1 MAVKKPAKRDSK
13 DPMSPPDHPSAT
25 PQPGQTDLRS
35 IGRLFP
41 YLWEFRGRVL
51 LALALLIGA
60 KLAAVMVPLVLK
72 EIIDALDKS
81 RADLVL
87 PLALIIAYGLL
98 RFASTTFAD
107 LRDVVFGKVTQR
119 AMRRVSM
126 AVFEHLHALSLRF
139 HLERQTGGI
148 TRDIERGTKAISS
161 LVGFLLFRI
170 TPTVLEILMV
180 AAILFVKL
188 DWIFG
193 LITLV
198 TLAAYIGFTV
208 TITDWRTQFV
218 RRANT
223 LDSEAYGR
231 AIDSLLNY
239 ETVKYFGNER
249 YEAAR
254 YDTSL
259 AEWERV
265 ALQSQRSLGLLNAAQ
280 AGTIAVGVTLMVLRA
295 ANGVVEG
302 TLTLGDLVM
311 VNAFLLQMFQPL
323 SFLGVMYREIK
334 QSMTDVERMFTLLH
348 RPKEIEDAP
357 DARPLDVLGGE
368 VTFEHVSFAYNADRP
383 ILHDVS
389 FTVPA
394 GKTVAAVGAS
404 GAGKSTLARLLF
416 RFYDVSLSPG
426 SLPEGERD
434 EDSLREAHII
444 EGSIRIDGQDIRHVR
459 QDSLRAAIGVVPQDT
474 VLFNDSIYYN
484 IAYGRPDATRDEVIA
499 AARAAHILDFI
510 VSLPQGWD
518 TVVGE
523 RGLKLSGGE
532 KQRVAIART
541 LLKNPAILI
550 LDEATSALDTKTEKA
565 IQAELLEIARSRT
578 SLIIAHRLS
587 TVVEADEILV
597 MDAGR
602 IVERGRHPELLAKEG
617 VYAHMWALQQQAEEE
632 NA

>member
-1 MAVKKPAKRDSK
+1 MHPAVHSHIA
-13 DPMSPPDHPSAT
+13 PPPPLDEPS
-25 PQPGQTDLRS
+25 LRS

-51 LALALLIGA
+51 VALALLVGA
-60 KLAAVMVPLVLK
+60 KLASVGVPLVLK
-72 EIIDALDKS
+72 EIIDALDKP
-81 RADLVL
+81 RPELVL
-87 PLALIIAYGLL
+87 PLAFIIGYGLL
-98 RFASTTFAD
+98 RFASTTFSD
-107 LRDVVFGKVTQR
+107 LRDVIFAKVTQR
-119 AMRRVSM
+119 AMRRISM
-126 AVFEHLHALSLRF
+126 AVFQHLHALSLRF

-148 TRDIERGTKAISS
+148 TRDIERGAKALSS
-161 LVGFLLFRI
+161 LVGYLLFRI

-180 AAILFVKL
+180 AVILFVKL

-208 TITDWRTQFV
+208 TITEWRTQFV

-254 YDTSL
+254 YDKSL
-259 AEWERV
+259 IEWEDM
-265 ALQSQRSLGLLNAAQ
+265 ALKSQRSLGMLNAAQ
-280 AGTIAVGVTLMVLRA
+280 AGVIAIGVTLMVLRA

-323 SFLGVMYREIK
+323 SFLGVMYRQIK
-334 QSMTDVERMFTLLH
+334 ESITDVERMFALLK
-348 RPKEIEDAP
+348 RPCEVEDAKE
-357 DARPLDVLGGE
+357 ACELE
-368 VTFEHVSFAYNADRP
+368 VRAGTVKFEHVHFAYNSDRP

-389 FTVPA
+389 FTIPA
-394 GKTVAAVGAS
+394 GKTVAAVGSS

-416 RFYDVSLSPG
+416 RFYDVS
-426 SLPEGERD
+426 
-434 EDSLREAHII
+434 A
-444 EGSIRIDGQDIRHVR
+444 GSIRIDGQDIRNVT
-459 QDSLRAAIGVVPQDT
+459 QNSLRAAVGVVPQDT

-484 IAYGRPDATRDEVIA
+484 IAYGRPDASREEVVE
-499 AARAAHILDFI
+499 AARAAHILHFI
-510 VSLPQGWD
+510 ESLPQGWD

-550 LDEATSALDTKTEKA
+550 LDEATSALDTQTEKA
-565 IQAELLEIARSRT
+565 IQGELLEIARGRT

-597 MDAGR
+597 IEGGR
-602 IVERGRHPELLAKEG
+602 IVERGRHPDLLARDG
-617 VYAHMWALQQQAEEE
+617 VYAHMWQLQQQAESEDGID
-632 NA
+632 

>member
-1 MAVKKPAKRDSK
+1 MPSSPHSPDSAPTQPA
-13 DPMSPPDHPSAT
+13 P
-25 PQPGQTDLRS
+25 TDLRS

-60 KLAAVMVPLVLK
+60 KMAAVTVPLVLK

-81 RADLVL
+81 QASLVL

-98 RFASTTFAD
+98 RFASTTFTD

-126 AVFEHLHALSLRF
+126 VVFEHLHSLSLRF

-148 TRDIERGTKAISS
+148 TRDIERGSKAISR
-161 LVGFLLFRI
+161 LVGFLLFRV

-180 AAILFVKL
+180 AVILFIKL
-188 DWIFG
+188 DWVFA

-198 TLAAYIGFTV
+198 TLVIYSGFTII
-208 TITDWRTQFV
+208 ITDWRTQFV

-249 YEAAR
+249 YEAER
-254 YDTSL
+254 YDRSL

-265 ALQSQRSLGLLNAAQ
+265 ALQSQRSLGWLNAAQ
-280 AGTIAVGVTLMVLRA
+280 AGTIAIGVTLMLVLA

-302 TLTLGDLVM
+302 KLTLGDLVM
-311 VNAFLLQMFQPL
+311 VNAYLLQMFQPL
-323 SFLGVMYREIK
+323 SFLGMLYREIK
-334 QSMTDVERMFTLLH
+334 QSVTDVERMFTLLL
-348 RPKEIEDAP
+348 RPTEVQDTS
-357 DARPLDVLGGE
+357 DARTLAVHGGE
-368 VTFEHVSFAYNADRP
+368 VKFDHVSFSYNADRP
-383 ILHDVS
+383 ILHDMS

-416 RFYDVSLSPG
+416 RFYDVN
-426 SLPEGERD
+426 
-434 EDSLREAHII
+434 
-444 EGSIRIDGQDIRHVR
+444 EGSIQIDGQDIRHVS
-459 QDSLRAAIGVVPQDT
+459 QQSLRAAIGVVPQDT

-484 IAYGRPDATRDEVIA
+484 IAYGRPDASREEVIA
-499 AARAAHILDFI
+499 AARAAHILGFI
-510 VSLPQGWD
+510 EILPQGWD

-532 KQRVAIART
+532 KQRVSIART
-541 LLKNPAILI
+541 LLKNPPILI

-565 IQAELLEIARSRT
+565 IQAELLEIAKSRT

-597 MDAGR
+597 IDAGR
-602 IVERGRHPELLAKEG
+602 IVERGRHPELLEKNG
-617 VYAHMWALQQQAEEE
+617 VYATMWALQQQAEEK
-632 NA
+632 

>member
-1 MAVKKPAKRDSK
+1 MPH
-13 DPMSPPDHPSAT
+13 SPHSSSHSAGNT
-25 PQPGQTDLRS
+25 QAQPVHTDLRS

-41 YLWEFRGRVL
+41 YLLEFRGRVL
-51 LALALLIGA
+51 LALALLVGA
-60 KLAAVMVPLVLK
+60 KVASVMVPLVLK
-72 EIIDALDKS
+72 DIIDALDKS
-81 RADLVL
+81 HASLVL
-87 PLALIIAYGLL
+87 PLALIIVYGML

-119 AMRRVSM
+119 AMRRVNL
-126 AVFEHLHALSLRF
+126 AVFQHLHALSLRF

-148 TRDIERGTKAISS
+148 TRDIERGSKAISS

-180 AAILFVKL
+180 AIILFIKL
-188 DWIFG
+188 DWVFG

-198 TLAAYIGFTV
+198 TLAAYIGFTI

-218 RRANT
+218 RRANA

-254 YDTSL
+254 YDNSL

-280 AGTIAVGVTLMVLRA
+280 AGTIAIGVTLMVIRA

-334 QSMTDVERMFTLLH
+334 QSITDVERMFTLLM
-348 RPKEIEDAP
+348 RPREVEDAA
-357 DARPLDVLGGE
+357 DARTLAVHGGE
-368 VTFEHVSFAYNADRP
+368 VQFDHVSFSYNADRA

-389 FTVPA
+389 FTIPA

-416 RFYDVSLSPG
+416 RFYDVN
-426 SLPEGERD
+426 
-434 EDSLREAHII
+434 
-444 EGSIRIDGQDIRHVR
+444 EGSIKIDGQDIRHVS
-459 QDSLRAAIGVVPQDT
+459 QQSLRAAIGVVPQDT

-484 IAYGRPDATRDEVIA
+484 IAYGRPNASRDEVIA
-499 AARAAHILDFI
+499 AARAAHILGFI
-510 VSLPQGWD
+510 EILPQGWD

-565 IQAELLEIARSRT
+565 IQAELLEIAKSRT

-597 MDAGR
+597 IEAGR
-602 IVERGRHPELLAKEG
+602 IVERGRHPELLATNG
-617 VYAHMWALQQQAEEE
+617 VYAMMWAMQQQNEETMIGRPTIS
-632 NA
+632 N

>member
-1 MAVKKPAKRDSK
+1 
-13 DPMSPPDHPSAT
+13 MSPQSFHTHKPDSEPAV
-25 PQPGQTDLRS
+25 QTDLRS

-51 LALALLIGA
+51 LSLALLLGA
-60 KLAAVMVPLVLK
+60 KFASVSVPLVLK
-72 EIIDALDKS
+72 EIIDSLGKTQTALI
-81 RADLVL
+81 L
-87 PLALIIAYGLL
+87 PLTLIIGYGLL
-98 RFASTTFAD
+98 RFSSTTFAD
-107 LRDVVFGKVTQR
+107 LRDVVFAKVTQR
-119 AMRRVSM
+119 AMRRVSLV
-126 AVFEHLHALSLRF
+126 VFEHLHALSLRF
-139 HLERQTGGI
+139 HLDRQTGGI
-148 TRDIERGTKAISS
+148 TRDIERGSKAISS

-180 AAILFVKL
+180 AVILFITL
-188 DWIFG
+188 DWVFG
-193 LITLV
+193 LITLA

-254 YDTSL
+254 YDKSL
-259 AEWERV
+259 EEWEEV

-280 AGTIAVGVTLMVLRA
+280 AGTIAIGVTLMLIRA
-295 ANGVVEG
+295 ANGVVAG

-311 VNAFLLQMFQPL
+311 VNAYLLQMFQPL
-323 SFLGVMYREIK
+323 SFLGVMYRQIK
-334 QSMTDVERMFTLLH
+334 QSVTDVERMFTLLM
-348 RPKEIEDAP
+348 RPKEVEDTP
-357 DARPLDVLGGE
+357 DAGKLILNGGE
-368 VTFEHVSFAYNADRP
+368 VKFDCVGFAYNTDRP

-389 FTVPA
+389 FTIPA
-394 GKTVAAVGAS
+394 GKTVAAVGSS

-416 RFYDVSLSPG
+416 RFYDANQG
-426 SLPEGERD
+426 
-434 EDSLREAHII
+434 II
-444 EGSIRIDGQDIRHVR
+444 SIDGQDIRSVS
-459 QDSLRAAIGVVPQDT
+459 QESLRAAIGVVPQDT

-484 IAYGRPDATRDEVIA
+484 IAYGRPEATREEVIN
-499 AARAAHILDFI
+499 AARAAHILNFFE
-510 VSLPQGWD
+510 SLPQGWD

-565 IQAELLEIARSRT
+565 IQSELLEIARSRT

-597 MDAGR
+597 IEAGR
-602 IVERGRHPELLAKEG
+602 IVERGRHTELLAQNG
-617 VYAHMWALQQQAEEE
+617 AYALMWAMQQQADETE
-632 NA
+632 

>member
-1 MAVKKPAKRDSK
+1 
-13 DPMSPPDHPSAT
+13 MSRSTRSPYNPPEASA
-25 PQPGQTDLRS
+25 QTDLRS
-35 IGRLFP
+35 IGKLFP

-60 KLAAVMVPLVLK
+60 KLAAVTVPLVLK

-81 RADLVL
+81 NTSLVL
-87 PLALIIAYGLL
+87 PLALIITYGLL

-126 AVFEHLHALSLRF
+126 AVFQHLHALSLRF
-139 HLERQTGGI
+139 HLERQIGGI
-148 TRDIERGTKAISS
+148 TRDMERGSKAISN

-180 AAILFVKL
+180 AVILFVML

-193 LITLV
+193 VITLL
-198 TLAAYIGFTV
+198 TLAVYIGITI

-218 RRANT
+218 RRANS

-249 YEAAR
+249 YEAKR
-254 YDTSL
+254 YDDSL
-259 AEWERV
+259 AEWEHA
-265 ALQSQRSLGLLNAAQ
+265 ALQSQRSMGFLNVAQ
-280 AGTIAVGVTLMVLRA
+280 TGTIAIGVTLMVILA

-302 TLTLGDLVM
+302 KLTLGDLVM
-311 VNAFLLQMFQPL
+311 VNAYLLQMFQPL
-323 SFLGVMYREIK
+323 GFLGVMYRQIK
-334 QSMTDVERMFTLLH
+334 ESLTDVERMFTLLH
-348 RPKEIEDAP
+348 RPREVEDA
-357 DARPLDVLGGE
+357 ANAHNLAVQGG
-368 VTFEHVSFAYNADRP
+368 VVQFEHVSFSYNADRA

-389 FTVPA
+389 FTIPA
-394 GKTVAAVGAS
+394 GKTVAVVGTS
-404 GAGKSTLARLLF
+404 GTGKSTLARLLF
-416 RFYDVSLSPG
+416 RFYD
-426 SLPEGERD
+426 
-434 EDSLREAHII
+434 IN
-444 EGSIRIDGQDIRHVR
+444 EGSIKIDGQDIRHVT
-459 QDSLRAAIGVVPQDT
+459 QESLRAAIGVVPQDT
-474 VLFNDSIYYN
+474 VLFNDSIYFN
-484 IAYGRPDATRDEVIA
+484 IAYGRPDASRDEVISA
-499 AARAAHILDFI
+499 SRAAHILKFI
-510 VSLPQGWD
+510 ESLPQGWD

-565 IQAELLEIARSRT
+565 IQAELLEIARNRT

-597 MDAGR
+597 IEAGR
-602 IVERGRHPELLAKEG
+602 IVERGRHPELLGKNG
-617 VYAHMWALQQQAEEE
+617 VYAAMWAMQQQAED
-632 NA
+632 

>member
-1 MAVKKPAKRDSK
+1 MSRSTHSPYEPPAAS
-13 DPMSPPDHPSAT
+13 T
-25 PQPGQTDLRS
+25 QTDLRS
-35 IGRLFP
+35 ISKLFP

-51 LALALLIGA
+51 LALALLVGA
-60 KLAAVMVPLVLK
+60 KLAAVTVPLVLK

-81 RADLVL
+81 NISLVL
-87 PLALIIAYGLL
+87 PLALIITYGLL
-98 RFASTTFAD
+98 RFASTTFTD
-107 LRDVVFGKVTQR
+107 LRDMIFAKVTQR

-139 HLERQTGGI
+139 HLERHTGGI
-148 TRDIERGTKAISS
+148 TRDIERGSKAISS

-180 AAILFVKL
+180 AVILFVKL
-188 DWIFG
+188 DWVFG

-198 TLAAYIGFTV
+198 TLFVYIGLTI

-218 RRANT
+218 RRANA

-249 YEAAR
+249 YEAKR
-254 YDTSL
+254 YDGSL
-259 AEWERV
+259 AEWEHA
-265 ALQSQRSLGLLNAAQ
+265 ALQAQRSMVFLNLAQ
-280 AGTIAVGVTLMVLRA
+280 TGTIAIGSTLLVILA

-323 SFLGVMYREIK
+323 GFLGVMYREIK
-334 QSMTDVERMFTLLH
+334 QSMTDVERMFALLH
-348 RPKEIEDAP
+348 RPREVEDAT
-357 DARPLDVLGGE
+357 DAHTLAVHGGE
-368 VTFEHVSFAYNADRP
+368 VKFAHVSFSYNADRP

-389 FTVPA
+389 FTIPA

-416 RFYDVSLSPG
+416 RFYDVN
-426 SLPEGERD
+426 
-434 EDSLREAHII
+434 
-444 EGSIRIDGQDIRHVR
+444 EGSIKINGQDIRHVT
-459 QDSLRAAIGVVPQDT
+459 QESLHAAIGVVPQDT
-474 VLFNDSIYYN
+474 VLFNDSIYFN
-484 IAYGRPDATRDEVIA
+484 IAYGRPDASREEVIA
-499 AARAAHILDFI
+499 AARAAHILNFI
-510 VSLPQGWD
+510 DSLPQGWD
-518 TVVGE
+518 TAVGE

-565 IQAELLEIARSRT
+565 IQAELLEIAKSRT

-597 MDAGR
+597 IEAGR
-602 IVERGRHPELLAKEG
+602 IVERGRHPELLEKHG
-617 VYAHMWALQQQAEEE
+617 IYAAMWAMQQQAEE
-632 NA
+632 NKAVSPGK

>member
-1 MAVKKPAKRDSK
+1 MSQTFHTHSSEPPAS
-13 DPMSPPDHPSAT
+13 
-25 PQPGQTDLRS
+25 GQHTDLRS

-51 LALALLIGA
+51 IALALLVGA
-60 KLAAVMVPLVLK
+60 KLASVMVPLVLK
-72 EIIDALDKS
+72 DIIDALDKT
-81 RADLVL
+81 RGDLIL
-87 PLALIIAYGLL
+87 PLTLIITYGLL
-98 RFASTTFAD
+98 RFASTTFSD

-126 AVFEHLHALSLRF
+126 AVFQHLHALSLRF

-148 TRDIERGTKAISS
+148 TRDIERGSKAISS
-161 LVGFLLFRI
+161 LVGYLLFRI

-180 AAILFVKL
+180 AGILFVKL
-188 DWIFG
+188 DWVFG
-193 LITLV
+193 VITLI

-249 YEAAR
+249 FEATR
-254 YDTSL
+254 YDASL
-259 AEWERV
+259 IEWERV

-280 AGTIAVGVTLMVLRA
+280 AGTIAIGVTLMVIRA
-295 ANGVVEG
+295 ANGVVAG

-334 QSMTDVERMFTLLH
+334 QSMTDVERMFTLLN
-348 RPKEIEDAP
+348 RPEEVEDAA
-357 DARPLDVLGGE
+357 DARALAVRGGE
-368 VTFEHVSFAYNADRP
+368 VKFEHVNFAYNADRP

-389 FTVPA
+389 FTIPA
-394 GKTVAAVGAS
+394 GKTIAAVGTS

-416 RFYDVSLSPG
+416 RFYDIG
-426 SLPEGERD
+426 T
-434 EDSLREAHII
+434 
-444 EGSIRIDGQDIRHVR
+444 GSIQIDGQDIRHIT
-459 QDSLRAAIGVVPQDT
+459 QHSLRAAIGVVPQDT
-474 VLFNDSIYYN
+474 VLFNDTIYYN
-484 IAYGRPDATRDEVIA
+484 IAYGRPDATREEVIE
-499 AARAAHILDFI
+499 AARAAHILGFI
-510 VSLPQGWD
+510 DILPQGWD
-518 TVVGE
+518 TLVGE

-541 LLKNPAILI
+541 LLKNPVILI

-565 IQAELLEIARSRT
+565 IQAELLEIAKSRT

-597 MDAGR
+597 MEAGH
-602 IVERGRHPELLAKEG
+602 IVERGCHPDLLARNG
-617 VYAHMWALQQQAEEE
+617 VYAQMWALQQQAEEQVKDSPVR
-632 NA
+632 AG

>member
-1 MAVKKPAKRDSK
+1 M
-13 DPMSPPDHPSAT
+13 
-25 PQPGQTDLRS
+25 
-35 IGRLFP
+35 
-41 YLWEFRGRVL
+41 
-51 LALALLIGA
+51 LALAFLISA

-72 EIIDALDKS
+72 ELIDALDKS
-81 RADLVL
+81 HTSLVL
-87 PLALIIAYGLL
+87 PLSLIIAYGML

-107 LRDVVFGKVTQR
+107 MRDVVFGKVTQR

-126 AVFEHLHALSLRF
+126 AVFQHLHALSLRF

-148 TRDIERGTKAISS
+148 TRDIERGSKAISS
-161 LVGFLLFRI
+161 LVGYLLFRI

-180 AAILFVKL
+180 AVILFIKL
-188 DWIFG
+188 DWVFG
-193 LITLV
+193 LITLI
-198 TLAAYIGFTV
+198 TLVAYIGFTV

-218 RRANT
+218 RRANA

-249 YEAAR
+249 YEATR
-254 YDTSL
+254 YDGSL
-259 AEWERV
+259 AEWERA
-265 ALQSQRSLGLLNAAQ
+265 ALQSQKSLGFLNAAQ
-280 AGTIAVGVTLMVLRA
+280 AGTIAIGVTLMVIRA

-323 SFLGVMYREIK
+323 GFLGVMYREIK
-334 QSMTDVERMFTLLH
+334 QSLTDVERMFTLLH
-348 RPKEIEDAP
+348 RPREVEDAP
-357 DARPLDVLGGE
+357 DARTLVVDNGE
-368 VTFEHVSFAYNADRP
+368 VKFEHVSFSYNADRA

-389 FTVPA
+389 FTIPA

-416 RFYDVSLSPG
+416 RFYDVN
-426 SLPEGERD
+426 D
-434 EDSLREAHII
+434 
-444 EGSIRIDGQDIRHVR
+444 GSIKIDGQDIR
-459 QDSLRAAIGVVPQDT
+459 QITQESLRAAIGVVPQDT

-484 IAYGRPDATRDEVIA
+484 IAYGRPDASRDEVTD
-499 AARAAHILDFI
+499 AARSAHILAFI
-510 VSLPQGWD
+510 ESLPQGWE

-565 IQAELLEIARSRT
+565 IQSELLEIAKSRT

-597 MDAGR
+597 IDAGR
-602 IVERGRHPELLAKEG
+602 IVERGRHPELLAKNS
-617 VYAHMWALQQQAEEE
+617 VYAHMWAMQQQIEE
-632 NA
+632 

>member
-1 MAVKKPAKRDSK
+1 MDVKLRCRILNSNR
-13 DPMSPPDHPSAT
+13 PMSQSFHSHASAP
-25 PQPGQTDLRS
+25 PQPGEKTDLRS

-51 LALALLIGA
+51 VALTLLIGA
-60 KLAAVMVPLVLK
+60 KLASVMVPLVLK

-81 RADLVL
+81 RTDLVL
-87 PLALIIAYGLL
+87 PLTLIVVYGLL
-98 RFASTTFAD
+98 RFSSTTFSD

-126 AVFEHLHALSLRF
+126 AVFQHLHALSLRF

-148 TRDIERGTKAISS
+148 TRDIERGSKAIAS

-180 AAILFVKL
+180 AGILFVKL
-188 DWIFG
+188 DWVFG
-193 LITLV
+193 VITLV

-249 YEAAR
+249 FEAAR
-254 YDTSL
+254 YDASL

-280 AGTIAVGVTLMVLRA
+280 AGTIAIGVTLMVLRA
-295 ANGVVEG
+295 ANGVVAG

-334 QSMTDVERMFTLLH
+334 QSMTDVERMFTLLN
-348 RPKEIEDAP
+348 RPQEVEDAA
-357 DARPLDVLGGE
+357 DARTLAVSGGA
-368 VTFEHVSFAYNADRP
+368 VKFEHVSFAYNADRP

-389 FTVPA
+389 FSIPA
-394 GKTVAAVGAS
+394 GKTVAAVGTS

-416 RFYDVSLSPG
+416 RFYDVG
-426 SLPEGERD
+426 
-434 EDSLREAHII
+434 A
-444 EGSIRIDGQDIRHVR
+444 GSISIDGQDIRHIT
-459 QDSLRAAIGVVPQDT
+459 QDSLRATIGVVPQDT
-474 VLFNDSIYYN
+474 VLFNDTIYYN
-484 IAYGRPDATRDEVIA
+484 IAYGRPDATRDEVIE
-499 AARAAHILDFI
+499 AARAAHILKFVEI
-510 VSLPQGWD
+510 LPQGWD
-518 TVVGE
+518 TLVGE

-541 LLKNPAILI
+541 LLKNPAILV

-597 MDAGR
+597 MEAGR
-602 IVERGRHPELLAKEG
+602 IVERGRHPDLLTRNG
-617 VYAHMWALQQQAEEE
+617 MYAQMWALQQQAEAQAEVLL
-632 NA
+632 A

>member
-1 MAVKKPAKRDSK
+1 MHHTTHE
-13 DPMSPPDHPSAT
+13 PPVTAAPNEA
-25 PQPGQTDLRS
+25 TDLRS
-35 IGRLFP
+35 MGRLFP
-41 YLWEFRGRVL
+41 YLMEFRGRVL
-51 LALALLIGA
+51 LALALLISA
-60 KLAAVMVPLVLK
+60 KLASVMVPLVLK

-81 RADLVL
+81 HTSLVL
-87 PLALIIAYGLL
+87 PLSLIIAYGML

-107 LRDVVFGKVTQR
+107 LRDMVFGKVTQR
-119 AMRRVSM
+119 AMRRVNL
-126 AVFEHLHALSLRF
+126 AVFQHLHALSLRF

-148 TRDIERGTKAISS
+148 TRDIERGSKAISS

-180 AAILFVKL
+180 AVILFITL
-188 DWIFG
+188 DWVFG

-198 TLAAYIGFTV
+198 TLAAYIAFTI

-249 YEAAR
+249 YEASR

-280 AGTIAVGVTLMVLRA
+280 AGTIAIGVTLMVIRA

-302 TLTLGDLVM
+302 TLSLGDLVM

-323 SFLGVMYREIK
+323 GFLGVMYREIK
-334 QSMTDVERMFTLLH
+334 QSITDVERMFTLLL
-348 RPKEIEDAP
+348 RPREVEDIP
-357 DARPLDVLGGE
+357 DARVLTVHGGE
-368 VTFEHVSFAYNADRP
+368 VKFEQVSFAYNADRP
-383 ILHDVS
+383 ILKNVS
-389 FTVPA
+389 FTIPA

-416 RFYDVSLSPG
+416 RFYDVN
-426 SLPEGERD
+426 D
-434 EDSLREAHII
+434 
-444 EGSIRIDGQDIRHVR
+444 GSIKIDGQDIRHVS
-459 QDSLRAAIGVVPQDT
+459 QESLRTAIGVVPQDT

-484 IAYGRPDATRDEVIA
+484 IAYGRPNATRDEVIA
-499 AARAAHILDFI
+499 AARGAHILSFI
-510 VSLPQGWD
+510 EILPQGWD
-518 TVVGE
+518 TIVGE
-523 RGLKLSGGE
+523 RGLKISGGE

-565 IQAELLEIARSRT
+565 IQAELLEIAKSRT

-597 MDAGR
+597 IEDGKIA
-602 IVERGRHPELLAKEG
+602 ERGRHPELLALDG
-617 VYAHMWALQQQAEEE
+617 IYAHMWALQQTEADVR
-632 NA
+632 

>member
-1 MAVKKPAKRDSK
+1 MSQTAHSPAS
-13 DPMSPPDHPSAT
+13 DPAGSHSAGST
-25 PQPGQTDLRS
+25 QAQPVQTDLRS

-51 LALALLIGA
+51 IALALLIGA
-60 KLAAVMVPLVLK
+60 KMAAVMVPLVLK

-81 RADLVL
+81 HTSLVL
-87 PLALIIAYGLL
+87 PLALIITYGML
-98 RFASTTFAD
+98 RFASTTFSD

-126 AVFEHLHALSLRF
+126 AVFQHLHALSLRF

-148 TRDIERGTKAISS
+148 TRDIERGSKAISS
-161 LVGFLLFRI
+161 LVGYLLFRI

-180 AAILFVKL
+180 AVILFVKL
-188 DWIFG
+188 DWVFG

-198 TLAAYIGFTV
+198 TLVAYIGFTV

-218 RRANT
+218 RRANA

-259 AEWERV
+259 ADWEQA
-265 ALQSQRSLGLLNAAQ
+265 ALQSQKSLGFLNAAQ
-280 AGTIAVGVTLMVLRA
+280 AGTIAIGVTLMVIRA

-334 QSMTDVERMFTLLH
+334 QSITDVERMFTLLL
-348 RPKEIEDAP
+348 RPTEVQDEPSASTL
-357 DARPLDVLGGE
+357 AVSGGE
-368 VTFEHVSFAYNADRP
+368 VKFEHVSFAYNPDRP

-389 FTVPA
+389 FTIPA

-416 RFYDVSLSPG
+416 RFYDTNAG
-426 SLPEGERD
+426 N
-434 EDSLREAHII
+434 IQ
-444 EGSIRIDGQDIRHVR
+444 IDGQDIRHVS

-484 IAYGRPDATRDEVIA
+484 IAYGRPAASRDEVIA
-499 AARAAHILDFI
+499 AARAAHILSFI
-510 VSLPQGWD
+510 EILPQGWD
-518 TVVGE
+518 TIVGE

-565 IQAELLEIARSRT
+565 IQAELLEIAKSRT

-587 TVVEADEILV
+587 TVVDADEILV
-597 MDAGR
+597 IDAGH
-602 IVERGRHPELLAKEG
+602 IVERGRHPGLLAKNG
-617 VYAHMWALQQQAEEE
+617 VYALMWALQQQAEEE
-632 NA
+632 IA

>member
-1 MAVKKPAKRDSK
+1 
-13 DPMSPPDHPSAT
+13 MSPHSFHGHKSDSEPAV
-25 PQPGQTDLRS
+25 QTDLRS

-51 LALALLIGA
+51 LSLALLLGA
-60 KLAAVMVPLVLK
+60 KLASVSVPLVLK
-72 EIIDALDKS
+72 EIIDSLGKTQA
-81 RADLVL
+81 ALVL
-87 PLALIIAYGLL
+87 PLTLIIGYGIL
-98 RFASTTFAD
+98 RFSSTTFAD
-107 LRDVVFGKVTQR
+107 LRDVVFAKVTQR
-119 AMRRVSM
+119 AMRRVSLV
-126 AVFEHLHALSLRF
+126 VFEHLHALSLRF

-148 TRDIERGTKAISS
+148 TRDIERGSKAISS

-180 AAILFVKL
+180 AAILFVTL
-188 DWIFG
+188 DWVFG
-193 LITLV
+193 LITLA
-198 TLAAYIGFTV
+198 TLAVYIGFTV

-254 YDTSL
+254 YDKSL
-259 AEWERV
+259 AEWEEV

-280 AGTIAVGVTLMVLRA
+280 AGTIAIGVTLMLIRA
-295 ANGVVEG
+295 ANGVVAG

-311 VNAFLLQMFQPL
+311 VNAYLLQMFQPL
-323 SFLGVMYREIK
+323 SFLGVMYRQIK
-334 QSMTDVERMFTLLH
+334 QSVTDVERMFTLLM
-348 RPKEIEDAP
+348 RPREVEDAP
-357 DARPLDVLGGE
+357 DAGKLILNGGE
-368 VTFEHVSFAYNADRP
+368 VKFDRVSFSYNTDRP

-389 FTVPA
+389 FTIPA
-394 GKTVAAVGAS
+394 GKTVAAVGSS
-404 GAGKSTLARLLF
+404 GAGKSTIARLLF
-416 RFYDVSLSPG
+416 RFYDVTQG
-426 SLPEGERD
+426 V
-434 EDSLREAHII
+434 
-444 EGSIRIDGQDIRHVR
+444 IRIDNQDIRLIS
-459 QDSLRAAIGVVPQDT
+459 QESLRASIGVVPQDT

-484 IAYGRPDATRDEVIA
+484 IAYGRPDATRDDVIS
-499 AARAAHILDFI
+499 AARAAHILNFI
-510 VSLPQGWD
+510 ESLPQGWD

-565 IQAELLEIARSRT
+565 IQSELLEIARSRT

-597 MDAGR
+597 IEAGR
-602 IVERGRHPELLAKEG
+602 IVERGRHTELLAQNG
-617 VYAHMWALQQQAEEE
+617 AYAVMWAMQQQADETE
-632 NA
+632 

>member
-1 MAVKKPAKRDSK
+1 MPSCICFRLTVNQGPGARCPNSNTIIPVARPSPARPICIRSAAC
-13 DPMSPPDHPSAT
+13 SPTCGSFA
-25 PQPGQTDLRS
+25 G
-35 IGRLFP
+35 G
-41 YLWEFRGRVL
+41 YCV
-51 LALALLIGA
+51 ALALLIGA
-60 KLAAVMVPLVLK
+60 KLASVMVPLVLK

-81 RADLVL
+81 RAELVL

-180 AAILFVKL
+180 AAILFVQL
-188 DWIFG
+188 DWVFG
-193 LITLV
+193 VITLV
-198 TLAAYIGFTV
+198 TLAAYIGFTI

-223 LDSEAYGR
+223 LDSDAYGR

-249 YEAAR
+249 YEARR
-254 YDTSL
+254 YDASL
-259 AEWERV
+259 AEWEQV

-280 AGTIAVGVTLMVLRA
+280 AGTIAIGVTLMILRA

-323 SFLGVMYREIK
+323 SFLGVMYRQIK
-334 QSMTDVERMFTLLH
+334 QSMTDVERMFTLLQ
-348 RPKEIEDAP
+348 RPREVEDAT
-357 DARPLDVLGGE
+357 DAHPLAVQGGE
-368 VTFEHVSFAYNADRP
+368 VQFEHVGFAYNADRP
-383 ILHDVS
+383 ILHDLS
-389 FTVPA
+389 FTIPA

-416 RFYDVSLSPG
+416 RFYDVNK
-426 SLPEGERD
+426 
-434 EDSLREAHII
+434 
-444 EGSIRIDGQDIRHVR
+444 GSIRVDGQDIRQVT

-484 IAYGRPDATRDEVIA
+484 IAYGRPDAARDEVIE

-510 VSLPQGWD
+510 ESLPQGWD
-518 TVVGE
+518 SVVGE

-565 IQAELLEIARSRT
+565 IQSELLEIARSRT

-602 IVERGRHPELLAKEG
+602 IAERGRHPELLAKDG
-617 VYAHMWALQQQAEEE
+617 VYAHMWALQQQTDEE
-632 NA
+632 NP

>member
-1 MAVKKPAKRDSK
+1 MHPAVHSH
-13 DPMSPPDHPSAT
+13 SPPPPPGDPS
-25 PQPGQTDLRS
+25 LRS

-51 LALALLIGA
+51 VALALLVGA
-60 KLAAVMVPLVLK
+60 KLASVAVPLVLK
-72 EIIDALDKS
+72 DIIDALDKP
-81 RADLVL
+81 RPELVL
-87 PLALIIAYGLL
+87 PLALILSYGVL

-107 LRDVVFGKVTQR
+107 LRDVIFAKVTQR
-119 AMRRVSM
+119 AMRRISM
-126 AVFEHLHALSLRF
+126 AVFKHLHALSLRF

-148 TRDIERGTKAISS
+148 TRDIERGSRALSS
-161 LVGFLLFRI
+161 LVGYLLFRI

-180 AAILFVKL
+180 AGILFVKL
-188 DWIFG
+188 DWVFG
-193 LITLV
+193 VLTLI

-208 TITDWRTQFV
+208 TITEWRTQFV

-239 ETVKYFGNER
+239 ETVKYFGNEK
-249 YEAAR
+249 YEAKR

-259 AEWERV
+259 IEWEDM
-265 ALQSQRSLGLLNAAQ
+265 ALKSQRSLGLLNTAQ
-280 AGTIAVGVTLMVLRA
+280 AGVIAIGVTLMVLRA
-295 ANGVVEG
+295 GNGVVEG
-302 TLTLGDLVM
+302 KLTLGDLVM

-323 SFLGVMYREIK
+323 SFLGVMYRQIK
-334 QSMTDVERMFTLLH
+334 ESITDVERMFELMK
-348 RPKEIEDAP
+348 RPREVEDKP
-357 DARPLDVLGGE
+357 DARDLDVIAGE
-368 VTFEHVSFAYNADRP
+368 VKFDHVSFAYNPDRP

-389 FTVPA
+389 FTIPA
-394 GKTVAAVGAS
+394 GKTVAAMGSS

-416 RFYDVSLSPG
+416 RFYDVG
-426 SLPEGERD
+426 
-434 EDSLREAHII
+434 A
-444 EGSIRIDGQDIRHVR
+444 GSITIDGQDIRHVT

-484 IAYGRPDATRDEVIA
+484 IAYGRPDASREEVIE
-499 AARAAHILDFI
+499 AARAAHILHFI
-510 VSLPQGWD
+510 EGLPQGWD

-565 IQAELLEIARSRT
+565 IHAELLEIARSRT

-597 MDAGR
+597 MEGGR
-602 IVERGRHPELLAKEG
+602 IVERGRHADLLARG
-617 VYAHMWALQQQAEEE
+617 GRYAQMWALQQQSGEEE
-632 NA
+632 KLSDVVEM

>member
-1 MAVKKPAKRDSK
+1 MHPAVHSHTAPPPPG
-13 DPMSPPDHPSAT
+13 DPS
-25 PQPGQTDLRS
+25 LRS
-35 IGRLFP
+35 LGRLFP

-51 LALALLIGA
+51 LALALLVGA
-60 KLAAVMVPLVLK
+60 KLASVAVPLVLK
-72 EIIDALDKS
+72 EIIDALDQP
-81 RADLVL
+81 RPELVV
-87 PLALIIAYGLL
+87 PLALILTYGVL

-107 LRDVVFGKVTQR
+107 LRDVIFAKVTQR
-119 AMRRVSM
+119 AMRRISM
-126 AVFEHLHALSLRF
+126 AVFKHLHALSLRF

-148 TRDIERGTKAISS
+148 TRDIERGARALSS
-161 LVGFLLFRI
+161 LVGYLLFRI
-170 TPTVLEILMV
+170 TPTVLEILLV
-180 AAILFVKL
+180 AGILFVKL
-188 DWIFG
+188 DWVFG
-193 LITLV
+193 VLTLV

-208 TITDWRTQFV
+208 TITEWRTQFV

-239 ETVKYFGNER
+239 ETVKYFGNEQ
-249 YEAAR
+249 YEAQR

-259 AEWERV
+259 VEWEEM
-265 ALQSQRSLGLLNAAQ
+265 ALKSQRSLGYLNAAQ
-280 AGTIAVGVTLMVLRA
+280 AGVIAIGVTLMVLRA
-295 ANGVVEG
+295 AAGVVEG

-323 SFLGVMYREIK
+323 SFLGVMYRQIK
-334 QSMTDVERMFTLLH
+334 ESITDVERMFALMQ
-348 RPKEIEDAP
+348 RPREVEDAK
-357 DARPLDVLGGE
+357 DARELDVVAGA
-368 VTFEHVSFAYNADRP
+368 VKFENVSFAYNADRP
-383 ILHDVS
+383 ILHEVS
-389 FTVPA
+389 FTIPA

-416 RFYDVSLSPG
+416 RFYDVN
-426 SLPEGERD
+426 
-434 EDSLREAHII
+434 A
-444 EGSIRIDGQDIRHVR
+444 GSIAIDGQDLRHVT

-484 IAYGRPDATRDEVIA
+484 IAYGRPDATREEVIE
-499 AARAAHILDFI
+499 AARAAHILHFI
-510 VSLPQGWD
+510 ESLPQGWD

-565 IQAELLEIARSRT
+565 IQGELLEIARGRT

-597 MDAGR
+597 MEGGR
-602 IVERGRHPELLAKEG
+602 IVERGRHPDLLAQNG
-617 VYAHMWALQQQAEEE
+617 VYAHMWALQQQAEAEGATE
-632 NA
+632 

>member
-1 MAVKKPAKRDSK
+1 MSRSPHSPSFQSTDGTPA
-13 DPMSPPDHPSAT
+13 
-25 PQPGQTDLRS
+25 QPVQTNLRS
-35 IGRLFP
+35 LGKLFP

-51 LALALLIGA
+51 LALALLLGA
-60 KLAAVMVPLVLK
+60 KLASVMVPLVLK

-81 RADLVL
+81 NASLIL
-87 PLALIIAYGLL
+87 PLSLIITYGLL

-119 AMRRVSM
+119 AMRRVSL

-180 AAILFVKL
+180 AVILFIKL
-188 DWIFG
+188 DWVFG
-193 LITLV
+193 LITLM

-218 RRANT
+218 RRANS
-223 LDSEAYGR
+223 LDSEAYGK

-249 YEAAR
+249 YEARR
-254 YDTSL
+254 YDGSL
-259 AEWERV
+259 ADWERA
-265 ALQSQRSLGLLNAAQ
+265 ALQSQRSLGFLNAAQ
-280 AGTIAVGVTLMVLRA
+280 AATIAIGVTLMVIRA
-295 ANGVVEG
+295 ANGVIDG

-311 VNAFLLQMFQPL
+311 VNAFLIQMFQPL
-323 SFLGVMYREIK
+323 GFLGVMYREIK
-334 QSMTDVERMFTLLH
+334 QSLTDVERMFTLLN
-348 RPKEIEDAP
+348 RPREVEDATGSLTL
-357 DARPLDVLGGE
+357 AVRGGE
-368 VTFEHVSFAYNADRP
+368 VKFDHVSFAYNADRP
-383 ILHDVS
+383 ILHYMSV
-389 FTVPA
+389 TIPA

-416 RFYDVSLSPG
+416 RFYDVNG
-426 SLPEGERD
+426 
-434 EDSLREAHII
+434 
-444 EGSIRIDGQDIRHVR
+444 GSIKIDGQDIRQVS
-459 QDSLRAAIGVVPQDT
+459 QESLRAAIGVVPQDT

-499 AARAAHILDFI
+499 AARAAHILSFI
-510 VSLPQGWD
+510 ELLPQGWD

-565 IQAELLEIARSRT
+565 IQAELLEIAKSRT

-597 MDAGR
+597 IEAGR
-602 IVERGRHPELLAKEG
+602 IVERGRHPELLSKNG
-617 VYAHMWALQQQAEEE
+617 VYAIMWAMQQQAEE
-632 NA
+632 

>member
-1 MAVKKPAKRDSK
+1 
-13 DPMSPPDHPSAT
+13 MSRSPHSSFS
-25 PQPGQTDLRS
+25 PQPQPAPTDLRS

-41 YLWEFRGRVL
+41 YLWEFRGRVI
-51 LALALLIGA
+51 LAVALLIGA
-60 KLAAVMVPLVLK
+60 KLASVMVPLVLK

-81 RADLVL
+81 KANLVV
-87 PLALIIAYGLL
+87 PLTLIVAYGLF
-98 RFASTTFAD
+98 RFASTTFSD
-107 LRDVVFGKVTQR
+107 MRDVVFGKVTQR

-126 AVFEHLHALSLRF
+126 AVFEQLHALSLRF

-170 TPTVLEILMV
+170 TPTILEILMV
-180 AAILFVKL
+180 AVILFIKL
-188 DWIFG
+188 DWVFG

-198 TLAAYIGFTV
+198 TLAAYISLTI

-249 YEAAR
+249 YEAKR
-254 YDTSL
+254 YDGSL
-259 AEWERV
+259 AEWEHA
-265 ALQSQRSLGLLNAAQ
+265 ALQSQKSLGFLNAAQ
-280 AGTIAVGVTLMVLRA
+280 AGTIAIGVTLMVIRA

-323 SFLGVMYREIK
+323 GFLGVMYREIK
-334 QSMTDVERMFTLLH
+334 QSITDVERMFALLH
-348 RPKEIEDAP
+348 RPHEVEDATG
-357 DARPLDVLGGE
+357 AQTLIVSGGT
-368 VTFEHVSFAYNADRP
+368 VKFEHVNFAYNADRP
-383 ILHDVS
+383 ILHDIS
-389 FTVPA
+389 FTIPA

-416 RFYDVSLSPG
+416 RFYD
-426 SLPEGERD
+426 
-434 EDSLREAHII
+434 IN
-444 EGSIRIDGQDIRHVR
+444 EGSIRIDNQDIRDIT
-459 QDSLRAAIGVVPQDT
+459 QESLRATIGVVPQDT

-484 IAYGRPDATRDEVIA
+484 IAYGRPEASREEVIA
-499 AARAAHILDFI
+499 AARAAHILTFI
-510 VSLPQGWD
+510 ESLPQGWES
-518 TVVGE
+518 VVGE

-541 LLKNPAILI
+541 LLKNPTILI

-597 MDAGR
+597 IDAGR
-602 IVERGRHPELLAKEG
+602 IVERGRHYELLAQNG
-617 VYAHMWALQQQAEEE
+617 VYAHMWAMQQQAEEE
-632 NA
+632 

>member
-1 MAVKKPAKRDSK
+1 
-13 DPMSPPDHPSAT
+13 MSRFPHYTPDTSE
-25 PQPGQTDLRS
+25 QPVQTDLRS

-41 YLWEFRGRVL
+41 YLMEFRGRVL
-51 LALALLIGA
+51 LALALLLGA
-60 KLAAVMVPLVLK
+60 KLASVMVPLVLK

-81 RADLVL
+81 NTSLVL
-87 PLALIIAYGLL
+87 PLALIISYGLL

-107 LRDVVFGKVTQR
+107 LRDMVFGKVTQR
-119 AMRRVSM
+119 AMRRVNM
-126 AVFEHLHALSLRF
+126 AVFQHLHALSLRF
-139 HLERQTGGI
+139 HLERLTGGI
-148 TRDIERGTKAISS
+148 TRDIERGSKAISS

-180 AAILFVKL
+180 AVILFVKL
-188 DWIFG
+188 DWVFG
-193 LITLV
+193 VITLV

-239 ETVKYFGNER
+239 ETVKYFGNEK

-254 YDTSL
+254 YDKSL

-265 ALQSQRSLGLLNAAQ
+265 TLQSQRSLGLLNAAQ
-280 AGTIAVGVTLMVLRA
+280 AGTIAIGVTLMVIRA
-295 ANGVVEG
+295 ANGVVDG

-323 SFLGVMYREIK
+323 GFLGVMYREIK
-334 QSMTDVERMFTLLH
+334 QSITDVERMFTLLQ
-348 RPKEIEDAP
+348 RPREVEDATG
-357 DARPLDVLGGE
+357 AKALVIHGGE
-368 VTFEHVSFAYNADRP
+368 VKFEHVNFSYNADRAV
-383 ILHDVS
+383 LHDIS
-389 FTVPA
+389 FVIPA
-394 GKTVAAVGAS
+394 GKTLAAVGAS

-416 RFYDVSLSPG
+416 RFYDANSG
-426 SLPEGERD
+426 
-434 EDSLREAHII
+434 
-444 EGSIRIDGQDIRHVR
+444 RIQIDNQDIRHVS
-459 QDSLRAAIGVVPQDT
+459 QESLHAAIGVVPQDT

-484 IAYGRPDATRDEVIA
+484 IAYGRPDASRDEVIA
-499 AARAAHILDFI
+499 AARAAHILKFI
-510 VSLPQGWD
+510 ESLPQGWD

-541 LLKNPAILI
+541 LLKNPTILI

-565 IQAELLEIARSRT
+565 IQSELLEIARSRT

-597 MDAGR
+597 IEGGR
-602 IVERGRHPELLAKEG
+602 IIERGRHPELLEKNA
-617 VYAHMWALQQQAEEE
+617 VYAMMWAMQQQAEE
-632 NA
+632 A

>member
-1 MAVKKPAKRDSK
+1 
-13 DPMSPPDHPSAT
+13 MSPPDHPGT
-25 PQPGQTDLRS
+25 KPRPGQADLRS

-126 AVFEHLHALSLRF
+126 AVFNHLHALSLRF

-161 LVGFLLFRI
+161 LVGYLLFRI

-180 AAILFVKL
+180 SVILFVKL
-188 DWIFG
+188 DWVFG

-198 TLAAYIGFTV
+198 TLAAYTGFTV
-208 TITDWRTQFV
+208 AITDWRTQFV
-218 RRANT
+218 RRANA

-254 YDTSL
+254 YDSSL

-295 ANGVVEG
+295 ANGVVAG

-334 QSMTDVERMFTLLH
+334 QSMTDVERMFALLH
-348 RPKEIEDAP
+348 RPKEVEDAP
-357 DARPLDVLGGE
+357 DARPLAVLGGE
-368 VTFEHVSFAYNADRP
+368 VQFEHVRFAYNADRP

-416 RFYDVSLSPG
+416 RFYDVN
-426 SLPEGERD
+426 
-434 EDSLREAHII
+434 
-444 EGSIRIDGQDIRHVR
+444 EGSIRIDGQDIRHVS

-484 IAYGRPDATRDEVIA
+484 IAYGRPDARRGEVIA
-499 AARAAHILDFI
+499 AARAAHILNFI
-510 VSLPQGWD
+510 ESLPQGWD
-518 TVVGE
+518 SVVGE

-597 MDAGR
+597 MEAGR
-602 IVERGRHPELLAKEG
+602 IVERGRHPELLAKDG
-617 VYAHMWALQQQAEEE
+617 VYARMWALQQQAEEE
-632 NA
+632 A

>member
-1 MAVKKPAKRDSK
+1 
-13 DPMSPPDHPSAT
+13 MSLSEHSHSSTT
-25 PQPGQTDLRS
+25 PQSGAANLRS

-51 LALALLIGA
+51 LALTLLIGA

-87 PLALIIAYGLL
+87 PLALIITYGLL

-126 AVFEHLHALSLRF
+126 AVFQHLHALSLRF

-161 LVGFLLFRI
+161 LVGYLLFRI

-188 DWIFG
+188 DWVFG

-218 RRANT
+218 RRANA

-259 AEWERV
+259 AEWEEM

-348 RPKEIEDAP
+348 RPKEVEDAP
-357 DARPLDVLGGE
+357 DARTLSVLGGE
-368 VTFEHVSFAYNADRP
+368 VKFERVSFAYNADRP

-389 FTVPA
+389 FTIPA

-416 RFYDVSLSPG
+416 RFYDVN
-426 SLPEGERD
+426 
-434 EDSLREAHII
+434 
-444 EGSIRIDGQDIRHVR
+444 EGSIRIDGQDLRHVS
-459 QDSLRAAIGVVPQDT
+459 QDSLRATIGVVPQDT

-484 IAYGRPDATRDEVIA
+484 IAYGRPDATHEEVIE

-510 VSLPQGWD
+510 ESLPQGWD
-518 TVVGE
+518 SVVGE

-541 LLKNPAILI
+541 LLKNPVILI

-602 IVERGRHPELLAKEG
+602 IVERGRHPDLLAIEG

-632 NA
+632 TA

>member
-1 MAVKKPAKRDSK
+1 M
-13 DPMSPPDHPSAT
+13 MSRSAHSSYSLPEPSAH
-25 PQPGQTDLRS
+25 TDIRS

-41 YLWEFRGRVL
+41 YLLEFRGRVM

-60 KLAAVMVPLVLK
+60 KLASVMVPLVLK

-81 RADLVL
+81 HGNLVL
-87 PLALIIAYGLL
+87 PLALILAYGIL
-98 RFASTTFAD
+98 RFSSTTFTD

-126 AVFEHLHALSLRF
+126 AVFKHLHALSLRF

-180 AAILFVKL
+180 AVILFIML
-188 DWIFG
+188 DWVFG

-198 TLAAYIGFTV
+198 TLVVYIGLTI

-218 RRANT
+218 RRANA
-223 LDSEAYGR
+223 LDSEAYSK

-239 ETVKYFGNER
+239 ETVKYFSNER
-249 YEAAR
+249 YEAKR
-254 YDTSL
+254 YDISL
-259 AEWERV
+259 ADWESA
-265 ALQSQRSLGLLNAAQ
+265 ALQSQRSLGMLNAAQ
-280 AGTIAVGVTLMVLRA
+280 AGTIAIGVTLMVIRA

-323 SFLGVMYREIK
+323 GFLGVMYREIK
-334 QSMTDVERMFTLLH
+334 QSITDVERMFSLLN
-348 RPKEIEDAP
+348 RPREVQDLPNASELA
-357 DARPLDVLGGE
+357 VSGGAVE
-368 VTFEHVSFAYNADRP
+368 FDHVNFSYNDDRP

-389 FTVPA
+389 FRIPA
-394 GKTVAAVGAS
+394 GKTVAAVGTS

-416 RFYDVSLSPG
+416 RFYDVNS
-426 SLPEGERD
+426 
-434 EDSLREAHII
+434 
-444 EGSIRIDGQDIRHVR
+444 GSIKIDGQDIREVS
-459 QDSLRAAIGVVPQDT
+459 QESLRTAIGVVPQDT

-484 IAYGRPDATRDEVIA
+484 IAYGRPEASRDEVIA
-499 AARAAHILDFI
+499 AARAAHILAFI
-510 VSLPQGWD
+510 ESLPQGWD
-518 TVVGE
+518 SIVGE

-541 LLKNPAILI
+541 LLKNPVLLI
-550 LDEATSALDTKTEKA
+550 LDEATSALDSKTEKA

-597 MDAGR
+597 IEAGR
-602 IVERGRHPELLAKEG
+602 IIERGRHPELLAKQG
-617 VYAHMWALQQQAEEE
+617 VYTRMWALQQQKEHT
-632 NA
+632 

>member
-1 MAVKKPAKRDSK
+1 MRGNGA
-13 DPMSPPDHPSAT
+13 HPRKI
-25 PQPGQTDLRS
+25 GQTKNEILPDLMHPAVHSHTAPPPPGEPSLRA
-35 IGRLFP
+35 IGGLFP
-41 YLWEFRGRVL
+41 YLWEFRARVL
-51 LALALLIGA
+51 VALALLVGA
-60 KLAAVMVPLVLK
+60 KLASVAVPLVLK
-72 EIIDALDKS
+72 EIIDALDQP
-81 RADLVL
+81 RPELVL
-87 PLALIIAYGLL
+87 PLAFIMGYGLL
-98 RFASTTFAD
+98 RFASTTFSD
-107 LRDVVFGKVTQR
+107 LRDVVFAKVTQR
-119 AMRRVSM
+119 AMRRISM
-126 AVFEHLHALSLRF
+126 AVLQHLHALSLRF

-148 TRDIERGTKAISS
+148 TRDIERGAKAVSS
-161 LVGFLLFRI
+161 LVGYLLFRI

-180 AAILFVKL
+180 AGVLFVKL
-188 DWIFG
+188 DWVFG
-193 LITLV
+193 VITLV
-198 TLAAYIGFTV
+198 TLAAYLGFTI
-208 TITDWRTQFV
+208 TITEWRTQFV

-254 YDTSL
+254 YDQRL
-259 AEWERV
+259 VEWENM
-265 ALQSQRSLGLLNAAQ
+265 AMKSQRSLGLLNAAQ
-280 AGTIAVGVTLMVLRA
+280 AGVIAIGVTLMVLRA
-295 ANGVVEG
+295 ANGVVGG

-323 SFLGVMYREIK
+323 SFLGVMYRQIK
-334 QSMTDVERMFTLLH
+334 ESITDVERMFALLK
-348 RPKEIEDAP
+348 RPREIEDAS
-357 DARPLDVLGGE
+357 DARDLVVSEGT
-368 VTFEHVSFAYNADRP
+368 VAFERVDFAYNPDRP

-394 GKTVAAVGAS
+394 GRTVAVVGAS

-416 RFYDVSLSPG
+416 RFYDVSAG
-426 SLPEGERD
+426 SV
-434 EDSLREAHII
+434 
-444 EGSIRIDGQDIRHVR
+444 RIDGQDIRHVT

-484 IAYGRPDATRDEVIA
+484 IAYGRPEATRDEIIE
-499 AARAAHILDFI
+499 AARAAHILRFI
-510 VSLPQGWD
+510 EALPQGWD

-565 IQAELLEIARSRT
+565 IQAELIEIARSRT

-597 MDAGR
+597 MEGGR
-602 IVERGRHPELLAKEG
+602 IVERGGHPDLLAKQG
-617 VYAHMWALQQQAEEE
+617 VYAHMWALQQQKHEGNGAS
-632 NA
+632 

>member
-1 MAVKKPAKRDSK
+1 MSQNFHTSSSEPPA
-13 DPMSPPDHPSAT
+13 H
-25 PQPGQTDLRS
+25 GQHTDLRS
-35 IGRLFP
+35 VGRLFP

-51 LALALLIGA
+51 VALALLIGA
-60 KLAAVMVPLVLK
+60 KLASVSVPLVLK
-72 EIIDALDKS
+72 HIIDALDKT
-81 RADLVL
+81 RGDLVL
-87 PLALIIAYGLL
+87 PLTLIITYGLL
-98 RFASTTFAD
+98 RFASTTFSD

-148 TRDIERGTKAISS
+148 TRDIERGSKAIAS
-161 LVGFLLFRI
+161 LVGYLLFRI

-180 AAILFVKL
+180 AGILFVKL
-188 DWIFG
+188 DWVFG
-193 LITLV
+193 VITLV
-198 TLAAYIGFTV
+198 TLAAYIGFTI

-249 YEAAR
+249 FEAAR

-280 AGTIAVGVTLMVLRA
+280 AGTIAIGVTLMVIRA
-295 ANGVVEG
+295 ANGVVAG

-334 QSMTDVERMFTLLH
+334 QSMTDVERMFTLLN
-348 RPKEIEDAP
+348 RPEEVENAP
-357 DARPLDVLGGE
+357 DARPLVIRGGE
-368 VTFEHVSFAYNADRP
+368 VKFEHVSFAYNADRP

-389 FTVPA
+389 FTIPA

-416 RFYDVSLSPG
+416 RFYDTG
-426 SLPEGERD
+426 T
-434 EDSLREAHII
+434 
-444 EGSIRIDGQDIRHVR
+444 GSIQIDGQDIRHIT

-474 VLFNDSIYYN
+474 VLFNDTIYYN
-484 IAYGRPDATRDEVIA
+484 IAYGRPDATREEVIE
-499 AARAAHILDFI
+499 AARAAHILGFI
-510 VSLPQGWD
+510 EILPQGWD
-518 TVVGE
+518 TLVGE

-541 LLKNPAILI
+541 LLKSPVILI

-565 IQAELLEIARSRT
+565 IQAELLEIAKSRT

-597 MDAGR
+597 MEAGR
-602 IVERGRHPELLAKEG
+602 IVERGCHPDLLAQDG
-617 VYAHMWALQQQAEEE
+617 TYAQMWALQQQAEEQI
-632 NA
+632 NASPVVVR